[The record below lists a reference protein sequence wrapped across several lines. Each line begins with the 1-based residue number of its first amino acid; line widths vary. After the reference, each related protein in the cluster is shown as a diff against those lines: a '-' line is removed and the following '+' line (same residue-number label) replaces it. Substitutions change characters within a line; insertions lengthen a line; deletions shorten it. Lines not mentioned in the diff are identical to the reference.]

1 MRAHD
6 WTDVWNFF
14 LDWMSHQTIPIQI
27 AIGLGAAFVA
37 VMALEGV
44 RASFFPKRI
53 LESAALRNAGALQM
67 SADFAPQEIPQA
79 AWSDEPAAA
88 PPVTVNSETA
98 RRSSPPQMRILGQ
111 RKPS

>member
-14 LDWMSHQTIPIQI
+14 LDWMSHQTVPIQI

-67 SADFAPQEIPQA
+67 SADFTPQEIPHA

>member
-6 WTDVWNFF
+6 WKDVWTLF

-37 VMALEGV
+37 VMALEGL

-53 LESAALRNAGALQM
+53 LESAVLRRALPM
-67 SADFAPQEIPQA
+67 PVKS
-79 AWSDEPAAA
+79 AA
-88 PPVTVNSETA
+88 PLEAPDTNWNENEAQPLPLTVNSMA
-98 RRSSPPQMRILGQ
+98 SPEA
-111 RKPS
+111 

>member
-6 WTDVWNFF
+6 WTDVWTLF

-37 VMALEGV
+37 VMALEGI

-53 LESAALRNAGALQM
+53 LESAALRNAGALQTP
-67 SADFAPQEIPQA
+67 AGFTPQEIPQA
-79 AWSDEPAAA
+79 AWTDEPVVT